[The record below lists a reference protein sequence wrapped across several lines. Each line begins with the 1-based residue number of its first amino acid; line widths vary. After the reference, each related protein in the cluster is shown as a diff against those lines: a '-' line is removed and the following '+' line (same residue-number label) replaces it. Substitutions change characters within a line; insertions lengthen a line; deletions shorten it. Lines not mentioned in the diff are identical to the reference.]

1 MAEKCYSPTIIR
13 ELNMMENLEHQT
25 LNNLHIDK
33 RICLI
38 AGDGSLPFK
47 LCEEAKRK
55 GVEVTVV
62 SLTPVNRNEL
72 KSVSHKV
79 FAAGAGEVEKI
90 LAFVKAEGLKQ
101 LVFIGKVHKGV
112 LFRNLKLDKT
122 AISILKQASKLN
134 DDKIM
139 LMAIDFLAGHGVE
152 VIDQSIFIQDLLP
165 EKGVIGKHS
174 PTDEQMKDIDYGF
187 QIAKEMGRLD
197 IGQSVV
203 VQNKM
208 ILAIEAIEGTDRA
221 IERGSKLGNGKAVV
235 VKVSKP
241 NQDKRFDIPAV
252 GMQTIKTMKKFGATV
267 LAVEAGATFIV
278 EREEMIKFADKNGMV
293 FIAV

>member
-1 MAEKCYSPTIIR
+1 
-13 ELNMMENLEHQT
+13 MENIEHQI

-33 RICLI
+33 RICLV
-38 AGDGSLPFK
+38 AGDGSLPVK

-62 SLTPVNRNEL
+62 SLTPVNRNAL

-79 FAAGAGEVEKI
+79 FAAGAGEIEKV

-139 LMAIDFLAGHGVE
+139 LMVIDFLAGHGLE
-152 VIDQSIFIQDLLP
+152 VIDQSVFIQDLLP
-165 EKGVIGKHS
+165 EKGVIGKHT
-174 PTDEQMKDIDYGF
+174 PTEDQLNDIDYGY

-208 ILAIEAIEGTDRA
+208 ILAIEAIEGTDSA
-221 IERGSKLGNGKAVV
+221 IERGAKLGNGKAIV

-252 GMQTIKTMKKFGATV
+252 GMRTIKTMKKFGATV